1 MSDALSRPERLRGE
15 AARLA
20 EKLQG
25 GSGPRYW
32 RSLEEL
38 QQTPEF
44 LEFLQREFPEDA
56 STWQDPNGR
65 RDFLRVMGASLA
77 LAGLSSACT
86 RQPEERIVPYV
97 KMPEQV
103 VPGRPLFYATAL
115 LDRGYAKGV
124 LVESHMGRPTKIE
137 GNPEHPGSLGGSDV
151 FMQAELL
158 NLYDPDR
165 SQTIV
170 NQGEIRAWGS
180 FLAAMRSALEAQRA
194 IGGAGLRILTGCVTS
209 PTLFAQL
216 EQILRELPKAKWHQ
230 WEPLGRD
237 NLRAGAV
244 MAFGEPVETHYRFEN
259 ADVVVSLEAD
269 FLSFGPASLRD
280 ARAFARR
287 RKVSGHHAALNRLY
301 VVESVPSLAGAMAD
315 HRLPLR
321 SGEIQGFARA
331 LAGALGV
338 GAGAAAAGEQARFVA
353 AIAKDLQAAAGKG
366 LVLAGDSQPPAVH
379 ALAHAI
385 NQKLGSVGQSV
396 YYTAPVAARSVDHGE
411 SLRELAADLEGGEVS
426 LLLMLGVNPAY
437 DAPAD
442 VRFAQAMERAAMRV
456 HLGPHENETS
466 ERCHWHVPQAHSLES
481 WSDARACDGSVTILQ
496 PLIAPLFSGKTAHEV
511 LAALSARPE
520 RGGYDIV
527 REHWMGRLAAAAP
540 AAAKPGAPAAS
551 PSPSAEFEKQWNRA
565 LHDGIVA
572 GTQLPAKSVA
582 GAAGV
587 TAAPEPAAAPAAGL
601 ELAFRPDPTIL
612 DGRHANNGWLQET
625 PKPFTKLTWENAVV
639 MGPQTAER
647 LGVVQAL
654 AQRGRGTVTDVV
666 EVTVDGATLRGP
678 AFVLP
683 GHAEEC
689 LSVTLGY
696 GRSRV
701 GRVGAGAGFNAYV
714 LRTQA
719 ASWLRGGVQARR
731 TGERV
736 TVASTQSH
744 WSLEQT
750 ADKTAAERHIVR
762 VVTQQKYNAEPEAI
776 KHMVH
781 DPPRSLTLYPE
792 IHKYEGHAWAMSIDM
807 NACIG
812 CNACMVACQS
822 ENNIPV
828 VGKQMVAVGR
838 EMHWIRI
845 DRYYAGDPGRPE
857 TLETH
862 HQPVPCMQCENA
874 PCEVV
879 CPVAATVHSDEGLND
894 MVYNRC
900 IGTRYCG
907 NNCPYK
913 VRRFNFFLYN
923 DWNTETLKLMRN
935 PDVSVRSRG
944 VMEKCTYCVQRI
956 NKVRIDARNQGRP
969 IQDGEIQTACE
980 QACPAQAIV
989 FGDINDP
996 QSRVR
1001 KLKQE
1006 PRDYSLLAD
1015 LGTRPRTTYL
1025 GKVRNPNPE
1034 LANG

>member
-1 MSDALSRPERLRGE
+1 
-15 AARLA
+15 
-20 EKLQG
+20 
-25 GSGPRYW
+25 
-32 RSLEEL
+32 
-38 QQTPEF
+38 
-44 LEFLQREFPEDA
+44 
-56 STWQDPNGR
+56 
-65 RDFLRVMGASLA
+65 MGASLA

-86 RQPEERIVPYV
+86 RQPEEKIVPYV

-103 VPGRPLFYATAL
+103 VPGRPLFYATAV

-209 PTLFAQL
+209 PTLHAQL
-216 EQILRELPKAKWHQ
+216 EEILRELPKAKWHQ

-237 NLRAGAV
+237 NARAGAV
-244 MAFGEPVETHYRFEN
+244 LAFGEPVETHYRFEK
-259 ADVVVSLEAD
+259 ADVIVSLEAD
-269 FLSFGPASLRD
+269 FLSLGPASLRD

-287 RKVSGHHAALNRLY
+287 RKVSGHHAELNRLY

-315 HRLPLR
+315 HRLPMR
-321 SGEIQGFARA
+321 SSEVPGFARA
-331 LAGALGV
+331 LAGALGAS
-338 GAGAAAAGEQARFVA
+338 AGAAPAGDQARWVA
-353 AIAKDLQAAAGKG
+353 AVAKDLQAHPGKG
-366 LVLAGDSQPPAVH
+366 LVIAGDSQPAAVH

-385 NQKLGSVGQSV
+385 NQKLGSVGQAVS
-396 YYTAPVAARSVDHGE
+396 YTAPVAARSVDHGE
-411 SLRELAADLEGGEVS
+411 SLRELASDLEAGGVS
-426 LLLMLGVNPAY
+426 VLLLLGVNPAY

-442 VRFAQAMERAAMRV
+442 IRFAQAMERAAMRV
-456 HLGPHENETS
+456 HLGTHENETS

-481 WSDARACDGSVTILQ
+481 WSDARGCDGTVTILQ

-511 LAALSARPE
+511 LAALSSRPE
-520 RGGYDIV
+520 RSSHDLV
-527 REHWMGRLAAAAP
+527 REHWMGRLGGGLPKPSGPP
-540 AAAKPGAPAAS
+540 A
-551 PSPSAEFEKQWNRA
+551 PSPEFEKRWNRA

-572 GTQLPAKSVA
+572 GTQLPEKSVA
-582 GAAGV
+582 ARPVAAD
-587 TAAPEPAAAPAAGL
+587 APAAAAGL
-601 ELAFRPDPTIL
+601 ELVFRPDPTIL

-625 PKPFTKLTWENAVV
+625 PKPFSKLTWENAVV
-639 MGPQTAER
+639 MGPKTAAR
-647 LGVVQAL
+647 LGVSQSIAS
-654 AQRGRGTVTDVV
+654 RGRGTLSDVV
-666 EVTVDGATLRGP
+666 ELSAGGVTVRGP
-678 AFVLP
+678 VFVLP

-696 GRSRV
+696 GRTRS
-701 GRVGAGAGFNAYV
+701 GRVGSGAGFNAYL
-714 LRTQA
+714 LRTSAGAFVA
-719 ASWLRGGVQARR
+719 AGVQAKK

-736 TVASTQSH
+736 TLASTQSH

-762 VVTQQKYNAEPEAI
+762 SVTQQRYNEDPEAI

-812 CNACMVACQS
+812 CNACMVACVS

-828 VGKQMVAVGR
+828 VGKEMVAVGR
-838 EMHWIRI
+838 DMHWIRI
-845 DRYYAGDPGRPE
+845 DRYYSGDPERPE

-900 IGTRYCG
+900 IGTRYCS

-956 NKVRIDARNQGRP
+956 NKVRIDARNQGRA
-969 IQDGEIQTACE
+969 IKDGEIQTACQ
-980 QACPAQAIV
+980 QACPAEAIV
-989 FGDINDP
+989 FGDLNDP
-996 QSRVR
+996 ESRVK

-1006 PRDYSLLAD
+1006 PRDYTLLAD

-1025 GKVRNPNPE
+1025 GKVKNPNPE